1 MNENEFAKR
10 KLAAAQELKQMG
22 AVSSHNTPK
31 KTQTATK
38 NESVNLPG
46 EINIPFLDLFKTDS
60 DITLILGI
68 LLLILGEKADKRLLF
83 ALIYILL

>member
-1 MNENEFAKR
+1 
-10 KLAAAQELKQMG
+10 MG
-22 AVSSHNTPK
+22 AISSQNTPNPLQS
-31 KTQTATK
+31 TPK
-38 NESVNLPG
+38 NEPHNLLG
-46 EINIPFLDLFKTDS
+46 EINIPFLDLFKNDS